1 MTSRRAFLGA
11 LGAASAARSLGAAP
25 PSKPAAASTPSVLRP
40 RRLKIGD
47 TVGFVAPANA
57 TFVSDDLAVA
67 RETFEALG
75 LRVKVGRHLLDRYG
89 YFAGRDDARAADVN
103 AAFADPEVDAVFA
116 IRGGWGSARLLPLLD
131 FDAIRRHP
139 KILLGYSD
147 VTALLLAVHART
159 GLLTF
164 HGPVG
169 ISTWTPFSI
178 EHMAAVLFEAEAPLL
193 ANPVELRDG
202 LVQVEDRVQTI
213 TPGRARGRLLGGNL
227 TVLTA
232 ILGSPYLPAWDGAV
246 LFLEDTGE
254 QVYRVD
260 RMLTQLALAGVLSR
274 VAGVVFG
281 RCTDCKPGDGYGA
294 LTLEEVLADHVKTL
308 GVPAFRGSMIGHIDR
323 QFTIPVGAEAEI
335 DADRG
340 TIRLLSPAVL

>member
-1 MTSRRAFLGA
+1 MSRRAFLGA
-11 LGAASAARSLGAAP
+11 LGAASVAPLVESVPPARP
-25 PSKPAAASTPSVLRP
+25 PVLPLLRP
-40 RRLKIGD
+40 RRLAVGG
-47 TVGFVAPANA
+47 TVGLIAPANA
-57 TFVSDDLAVA
+57 TFLSSELEIA

-75 LRVKVGRHLLDRYG
+75 LRVRLGRHLLDRYG
-89 YFAGRDDARAADVN
+89 YLAGADEARAADVN
-103 AAFADPEVDAVFA
+103 AAFADPSIDAIFA
-116 IRGGWGSARLLPLLD
+116 LRGGWGSARLLPRLD
-131 FDAIRRHP
+131 YDAIRRHP
-139 KILLGYSD
+139 KILVGYSD
-147 VTALLLAVHART
+147 VTALLLAIHART
-159 GLLTF
+159 GLVTF

-169 ISTWTPFSI
+169 VSTWTPFSV
-178 EHMAAVLFEAEAPLL
+178 EHMAAVLFEADAPLL

-202 LVQVEDRVQTI
+202 IVQVEHRIQTI
-213 TPGRARGRLLGGNL
+213 TPGRARGRLVGGNL

-232 ILGSPYLPAWDGAV
+232 ILGSPYLPSWDGAI

-294 LTLEEVLADHVKTL
+294 LTLDEVLADHVKTL
-308 GVPAFRGSMIGHIDR
+308 RVPAFRGAMIGHIDQ
-323 QFTIPVGAEAEI
+323 QFTVPVGAEAEI

-340 TIRLLSPAVL
+340 TIQLLQPAVT

>member
-1 MTSRRAFLGA
+1 MSRRAFLGA
-11 LGAASAARSLGAAP
+11 LGAASVAPLAGAAP
-25 PSKPAAASTPSVLRP
+25 PARPPVLPLLRP
-40 RRLKIGD
+40 RRLAVGG
-47 TVGFVAPANA
+47 TVGLIAPANA
-57 TFVSDDLAVA
+57 TFLSSELEIA

-75 LRVKVGRHLLDRYG
+75 LRVRLGRHLLDRYG
-89 YFAGRDDARAADVN
+89 YFAGSDEARAADVN
-103 AAFADPEVDAVFA
+103 AAFADPSIDAIFA
-116 IRGGWGSARLLPLLD
+116 LRGGWGSARLLPRLD
-131 FDAIRRHP
+131 YDAIRRHP
-139 KILLGYSD
+139 KILVGYSD
-147 VTALLLAVHART
+147 VTALLLAIHART
-159 GLLTF
+159 GLVTF

-169 ISTWTPFSI
+169 VSTWTPFSV
-178 EHMAAVLFEAEAPLL
+178 EHMAAVLFEADAPLL

-202 LVQVEDRVQTI
+202 IVQVEHRIQTI
-213 TPGRARGRLLGGNL
+213 TPGRARGRLVGGNL

-232 ILGSPYLPAWDGAV
+232 ILGSPYLPSWDGAI

-294 LTLEEVLADHVKTL
+294 LTLDEVLADHVKTL
-308 GVPAFRGSMIGHIDR
+308 RVPAFRGAMIGHIDQ
-323 QFTIPVGAEAEI
+323 QFTVPVGAEAEI

-340 TIRLLSPAVL
+340 TIQLLQPAVT

>member
-1 MTSRRAFLGA
+1 MSRRAFLGA
-11 LGAASAARSLGAAP
+11 LGAASVAPLVEAVPPARP
-25 PSKPAAASTPSVLRP
+25 PVLPLLRP
-40 RRLKIGD
+40 RRLAVGG
-47 TVGFVAPANA
+47 TVGLIAPANA
-57 TFVSDDLAVA
+57 TFLSSELEIA

-75 LRVKVGRHLLDRYG
+75 LRVRLGRHLLDRYG
-89 YFAGRDDARAADVN
+89 YLAGADEARAADVN
-103 AAFADPEVDAVFA
+103 AAFADPSIDAIFA
-116 IRGGWGSARLLPLLD
+116 LRGGWGSARLLPRLD
-131 FDAIRRHP
+131 YDAIRRHP
-139 KILLGYSD
+139 KILVGYSD
-147 VTALLLAVHART
+147 VTALLLAIHART
-159 GLLTF
+159 GLVTF

-169 ISTWTPFSI
+169 VSTWTPFSV
-178 EHMAAVLFEAEAPLL
+178 EHMAAVLFEADAPLL

-202 LVQVEDRVQTI
+202 IVQVEHRIQTI
-213 TPGRARGRLLGGNL
+213 TPGRARGRLVGGNL

-232 ILGSPYLPAWDGAV
+232 ILGSPYLPSWDGAI

-294 LTLEEVLADHVKTL
+294 LTLDEVLADHVKTL
-308 GVPAFRGSMIGHIDR
+308 RVPAFRGAMIGHIDQ
-323 QFTIPVGAEAEI
+323 QFTVPVGAEAEI

-340 TIRLLSPAVL
+340 TIQLLQPAVT